1 MSFASS
7 IFLALT
13 VFHLGEAL
21 LSLEV
26 FDVAKSVLSS
36 FKDIGVYIPVSKNH
50 THGLAKPRY
59 VKRSYQKYGEI
70 YRLSLQLEN
79 ILKQE
84 SGHRLNAPKEAV
96 TDTQK
101 GMGYLNPML
110 FSQLGPDLSA
120 ELAGEQMVC
129 VCLIFS

>member
-21 LSLEV
+21 LSSED
-26 FDVAKSVLSS
+26 FDITKSVLSS
-36 FKDIGVYIPVSKNH
+36 FTDIGIYIPILKNH
-50 THGLAKPRY
+50 TYGLAKPRY
-59 VKRSYQKYGEI
+59 VKRNYQKYGEI
-70 YRLSLQLEN
+70 YRLGLQLEN

-96 TDTQK
+96 GDTQK

-110 FSQLGPDLSA
+110 FSQLGPDLSP
-120 ELAGEQMVC
+120 ELAGEQMVN